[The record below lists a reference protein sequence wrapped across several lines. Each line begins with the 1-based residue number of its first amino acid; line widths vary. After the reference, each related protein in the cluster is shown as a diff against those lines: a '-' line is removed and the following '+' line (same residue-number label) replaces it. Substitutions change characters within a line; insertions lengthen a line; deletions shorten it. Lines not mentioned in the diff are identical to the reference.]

1 MGTLNTKLTLTGTS
15 ADFGA
20 ALSLSVEKGLDVIKP
35 YGSISKLNV
44 TTDSDADAAAGIAN
58 IILRNVDARRF
69 VYIKH
74 NGIDSS
80 GAAVT
85 TDLLVKNFEGET
97 SGNGTQIMSLKK
109 DEFALFPYDNGVDPA
124 SGDDNQLILQASSGT
139 INVDFAV
146 FTVAT

>member
-44 TTDSDADAAAGIAN
+44 TTETDADGVAAPN
-58 IILRNVDARRF
+58 IILKNVDARRS
-69 VYIKH
+69 VYIRH

-97 SGNGTQIMSLKK
+97 SANGTQIMALKK
-109 DEFALFPYDNGVDPA
+109 DEFALFPYDNGVDPSSA
-124 SGDDNQLILQASSGT
+124 DDNILILQASSGT

-146 FTVAT
+146 FTVAS

>member
-58 IILRNVDARRF
+58 
-69 VYIKH
+69 
-74 NGIDSS
+74 
-80 GAAVT
+80 
-85 TDLLVKNFEGET
+85 
-97 SGNGTQIMSLKK
+97 GTQIMSLKK